1 MVFWGPTA
9 PARPPPSGYCWTAA
23 SQHGHIE
30 LLGQSL
36 DMHPGV
42 LARVGALVES
52 PSLYLHLGG
61 RHDPPAQL

>member
-1 MVFWGPTA
+1 
-9 PARPPPSGYCWTAA
+9 
-23 SQHGHIE
+23 
-30 LLGQSL
+30 
-36 DMHPGV
+36 MHPGV